1 MVITI
6 EKKIRTTLLLF
17 VMLLAWVVPFPLV
30 SEGFAQPKTSAPTFS
45 WQETTYDYS
54 LHRDWDGISTVINYS
69 GSYSDVFNTNT
80 GFYNETDQTWIE
92 EVRTHDYSANYS
104 FFSNA
109 TKKGYIDINM
119 SLDVY
124 RVDVQYG
131 DAVDLIW
138 MALKQGTLEM
148 DTLLE
153 QLEKDYSYFEEYYT
167 DIESEFTKYNLTTWE
182 VIETWTG
189 TFNETGEHNM
199 TRDGDLINYN
209 NFYAY
214 DLEFSL
220 PLILTMQVYTTAKKD
235 KIGWADSFWEF
246 IVYKDIDQN
255 NIYSAGKTSNPP
267 TSGFSIYSSDEM
279 CGFVRPM
286 AWDYQYYQEI
296 TYPAPSNAT
305 MYFNIPFDKSVSE
318 IASTIQF
325 TPPNISTDNII
336 SWDVEY
342 PQFPIY
348 TSIYDD
354 DKDPSEAYYTPTNAT
369 QAQMSP
375 GDFNYHFDYNLSESK
390 ADFDFTLSLPKI
402 TNEDFY
408 NATQG
413 YGLSLPHYNFFV
425 TSFDINEVDPVE
437 LTVPSDLFTF
447 ESNGTTVAEI
457 NMINPVKKNY
467 TLYNYPELGI
477 DTSMESTG
485 GSLHRLL
492 LEDSKQSDNAGNPFI
507 NLIYTIKDIAEAD
520 PTFTIADDL
529 YHVETQNYPVWNGEK
544 LVHDPTFTIYYDPQ
558 VAPPD
563 EPTPTP
569 TPTPTPATIPGFS
582 TLLVGAVSTIVI
594 SAKVAKKKKKIK
606 HT

>member
-6 EKKIRTTLLLF
+6 EKTIRTTLLLF
-17 VMLLAWVVPFPLV
+17 VMSLAWVAPLPLV
-30 SEGFAQPKTSAPTFS
+30 TQGFAQPKTSAPIYS

-80 GFYNETDQTWIE
+80 GFYNESDQTWTK
-92 EVRTHDYSANYS
+92 EVRMHDYSANYS
-104 FFSNA
+104 FFSNT

-153 QLEKDYSYFEEYYT
+153 QLEKDYSYFEEYYV

-189 TFNETGEHNM
+189 TSNETAEHNM
-199 TRDGDLINYN
+199 TRDGDLINCYN
-209 NFYAY
+209 FNSY

-220 PLILTMQVYTTAKKD
+220 PLILTMQVYTTKKKD
-235 KIGWADSFWEF
+235 KIGWAELFYDF
-246 IVYKDIDQN
+246 IVYKDKDGDS
-255 NIYSAGKTSNPP
+255 IYSAGETSNPS
-267 TSGFSIYSSDEM
+267 TSGFNLYSSDEM
-279 CGFVRPM
+279 CGVVRPM
-286 AWDYQYYQEI
+286 AWDYQMHQET
-296 TYPAPSNAT
+296 TYPGPSNIT
-305 MYFNIPFDKSVSE
+305 MSQLVPFDKSVNE

-354 DKDPSEAYYTPTNAT
+354 DKPSEAYYTPTNAT
-369 QAQMSP
+369 HEQMSP
-375 GDFNYHFDYNLSESK
+375 GDFNYQFDYNLTESQ
-390 ADFDFTLSLPKI
+390 ANFDFTLSLPKI
-402 TNEDFY
+402 SNESFY

-413 YGLSLPHYNFFV
+413 YGLSLPRYNFFV
-425 TSFDINEVDPVE
+425 SSFDINEVDQIE
-437 LTVPSDLFTF
+437 LTVPSNIFTF

-467 TLYNYPELGI
+467 MLYDYPELGI
-477 DTSMESTG
+477 NTSMESIG

-492 LEDSKQSDNAGNPFI
+492 LEDSKQSDNVGNPFI

-529 YHVETQNYPVWNGEK
+529 YHIETQNYPVWNGEK
-544 LVHDPTFTIYYDPQ
+544 LVHDPTLTIYYDPQ
-558 VAPPD
+558 VTPPD

-569 TPTPTPATIPGFS
+569 TPTTIPGFS
-582 TLLVGAVSTIVI
+582 MLLVGAVSTVVI
-594 SAKVAKKKKKIK
+594 SAKVAKKKKKIT

>member
-6 EKKIRTTLLLF
+6 EKTIRTTLLLF
-17 VMLLAWVVPFPLV
+17 VMSLAWVAPLPLV
-30 SEGFAQPKTSAPTFS
+30 TQGFAQPKTSAPIYS

-80 GFYNETDQTWIE
+80 GFYNESDQTWTK
-92 EVRTHDYSANYS
+92 EVRMHDYSANYS
-104 FFSNA
+104 FFSNT

-153 QLEKDYSYFEEYYT
+153 QLEKDYSYFEEYYV

-189 TFNETGEHNM
+189 TSNETAEHNM
-199 TRDGDLINYN
+199 TRDGDLINCYN
-209 NFYAY
+209 FNSY

-220 PLILTMQVYTTAKKD
+220 PLILTMQVYTTKKKD
-235 KIGWADSFWEF
+235 KIGWAELFYDF
-246 IVYKDIDQN
+246 IVYKDKDGDS
-255 NIYSAGKTSNPP
+255 IYSAGETSNPS
-267 TSGFSIYSSDEM
+267 TSGFNLYSSDEM
-279 CGFVRPM
+279 CGVVRPM
-286 AWDYQYYQEI
+286 AWDYQMHQET
-296 TYPAPSNAT
+296 TYPGPSNIT
-305 MYFNIPFDKSVSE
+305 MSQLVPFDKSVNE

-354 DKDPSEAYYTPTNAT
+354 DKPSEAYYTPTNAT
-369 QAQMSP
+369 HEQMSP
-375 GDFNYHFDYNLSESK
+375 GDFNYQFDYNLTESQ
-390 ADFDFTLSLPKI
+390 ANFDFTLSLPKI
-402 TNEDFY
+402 SNESFY

-413 YGLSLPHYNFFV
+413 YGLSLPRYNFFV
-425 TSFDINEVDPVE
+425 SSFDINEVDHIE
-437 LTVPSDLFTF
+437 LTVPSNIFTF

-467 TLYNYPELGI
+467 MLYDYPELGI
-477 DTSMESTG
+477 NTSMESIG

-492 LEDSKQSDNAGNPFI
+492 LEDSKQSDNVGNPFI

-529 YHVETQNYPVWNGEK
+529 YHIETQNYPVWNGEK
-544 LVHDPTFTIYYDPQ
+544 LVHDPTLTIYYDPQ
-558 VAPPD
+558 VTPPD

-569 TPTPTPATIPGFS
+569 TPTTIPGFS
-582 TLLVGAVSTIVI
+582 MLLVGAVSTVVI
-594 SAKVAKKKKKIK
+594 SAKVAKKKKKIT